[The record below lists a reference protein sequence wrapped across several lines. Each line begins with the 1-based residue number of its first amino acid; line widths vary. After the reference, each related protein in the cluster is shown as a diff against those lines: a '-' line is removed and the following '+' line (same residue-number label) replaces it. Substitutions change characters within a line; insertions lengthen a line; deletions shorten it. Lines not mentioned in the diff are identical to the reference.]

1 MRFGDPIDSRVGK
14 PLASTPQLLNL
25 ALAPRRIKCH
35 SAASNRVGR
44 QEGGGHPGLRWPP
57 EPGSVEELLAQLPVL
72 VALAS
77 VWAMRALTSFRTNAS
92 GKGESGANRIVPLD
106 VSYDSS
112 SSAIASMTAG
122 AMT

>member
-1 MRFGDPIDSRVGK
+1 MRFGDPIDSRVDK

-25 ALAPRRIKCH
+25 ALAPCPIKCH

-44 QEGGGHPGLRWPP
+44 QEGEAHPALPTGA
-57 EPGSVEELLAQLPVL
+57 EHDPGDVLLVQLPFL

-77 VWAMRALTSFRTNAS
+77 VWAMRALTSFLTSAS
-92 GKGESGANRIVPLD
+92 GKGASGANRIVPLD
-106 VSYDSS
+106 VSYDAS